1 MKLCLY
7 CESSIEGRTDKL
19 YCTPNCKSLYHYQ
32 KNKEKGASLY
42 NRIDVQLKLN
52 RRTLK
57 NFNRVGK
64 TIVRKEELD
73 KEGFD
78 PNYFTHYWKAGN
90 GNIYLFC
97 YEYGFMER
105 VEHGMAKYVLVHW
118 QEYMN

>member
-1 MKLCLY
+1 MTPRQIAIQNGDKFY
-7 CESSIEGRTDKL
+7 EGR
-19 YCTPNCKSLYHYQ
+19 PCKREGHTRRRTKDSTCLVCKKIIDAKAYQ
-32 KNKEKGASLY
+32 KNKEKGANLY
-42 NRIDVQLKLN
+42 NQIDVQLKLN

-90 GNIYLFC
+90 GNIYLD
-97 YEYGFMER
+97 R
-105 VEHGMAKYVLVHW
+105 
-118 QEYMN
+118 